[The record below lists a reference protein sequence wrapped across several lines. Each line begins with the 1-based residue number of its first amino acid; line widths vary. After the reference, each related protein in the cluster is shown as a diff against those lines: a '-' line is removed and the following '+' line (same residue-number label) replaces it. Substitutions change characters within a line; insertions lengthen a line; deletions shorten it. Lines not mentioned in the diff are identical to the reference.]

1 MKTAV
6 IMSRVSTDEQ
16 AKTGYSLDIQEKAL
30 REYCAD
36 KNIEVS
42 YTIKEDHSAKSFDR
56 PEYKKFLEYIKKNKG
71 KVDYLLVTTWDR
83 FSRNTTDSYEMI
95 RKLKGYGVEVQ
106 AIQQPLDLSIPETK
120 VLLAIYLTMPHV
132 DN

>member
-1 MKTAV
+1 M
-6 IMSRVSTDEQ
+6 RQ
-16 AKTGYSLDIQEKAL
+16 
-30 REYCAD
+30 
-36 KNIEVS
+36 N
-42 YTIKEDHSAKSFDR
+42 
-56 PEYKKFLEYIKKNKG
+56 P
-71 KVDYLLVTTWDR
+71 WDR

-132 DN
+132 DNERRSIKVTE